1 MFALRRFKE
10 MLIVVVSCYAIGVLL
25 AVVREWKSG
34 VGVPRSVYSGQ
45 VSNDNLLA
53 VVVPIYDGDENSAM
67 TALSKWP
74 TTCYDNTLKGVDL
87 VIYKAEALAD
97 ADDLPHVPRR
107 TSRCFRQTKI
117 IGANLL
123 PKDNV
128 YPKGASVMFYKMFL
142 DAEVAHFLEE
152 YDALAVMEWDVL
164 VAHSTSFSRLYDAAF
179 NSEPF
184 WVKGS
189 TLGGTEFHQTA
200 HIRDMWHILG
210 HLNGN
215 AIYNNTDA
223 AFTQFVNYTL
233 TRWEYSYSYDVALW
247 ATISDFPYSWLLWQK
262 YSSHFVATKLISNV
276 GFFDVSNRHVEEAI
290 SQQTLFIHGNT
301 LSGGNSARLISEIP
315 PPTHNITGDCIGRC
329 DLAAQK
335 HERTAG
341 VSTFCDDS
349 CSPGWSSAGPRF
361 GGHNCGVGAA
371 SQYGS
376 TCRLCYTNQEDAL
389 AADRSLASSSSD
401 PLMRDAHVVM
411 CETGH
416 PPPALRCSV
425 ACQNTDDTVCDY
437 RCGSGRYGN
446 LHCNWKGLGETCRLC
461 FRQTQEA
468 YVADK
473 VAMTFGAR
481 VIMCDTH
488 EPPVPIV
495 SFSRNGKEEIGSS
508 SDDNAGEAS
517 SSSNSSGEDK
527 PEMLST
533 IDNHA
538 DPSRTT
544 HIGTTTR
551 GHMCAFLQ
559 GYFELLAETR
569 VSVDSILDFMPGMR
583 VAIAT
588 HPRDFHA
595 YHRALGQL
603 PGVKIGNSSNVEYG
617 ALNADRICGNG
628 TRMIYYMDAGEV
640 LSRTFTKKD
649 THTIQGDLIVSYTGA
664 DDLPL
669 GTTRR
674 AMGST
679 AILGFTSPSFVHGND
694 LILPKEINAQLRA
707 LLNAKRDLVAQT
719 NTENGQPGH
728 LVETVYDHLADV
740 ANTHRD
746 SATIFVPEVLAAL
759 AYSRG
764 GHGMVFLDVRE
775 WSRRNLFSKAAIWD
789 IPLLRPRFGCSFD
802 VSPSLK
808 GYLLA
813 DAMAKELDGFKT
825 GSTCE
830 LGFKSVE
837 ISRLGVK
844 AEREFGVDG
853 AEQRMPNLED
863 YRMSVMYR
871 TFAGDASLFEMSI
884 AGVIAHV
891 SCAVEVVVV
900 VVEADIALFE
910 AIVDQFR
917 STAPFPIHVVGEPE
931 LMNGH
936 IQQKYSKLRADLYT
950 QGDYILHMD
959 SDVVIFEDVTYSHV
973 FHLEKPVLPFRR
985 YRKEEGDPELKATT
999 CWQLGTSRAIG
1010 EDVYHEFSVFNTHVY
1025 PRSMY
1030 PAARAFIEQH
1040 HGMPFVDFMATRQ
1053 GSCNAHLRDILK
1065 WTLDERG
1072 VMFSDFN
1079 YIGAYLWYHMHDAV
1093 HWLAIDPYDTEP
1105 DDWRPDVSKFAW
1117 VCQANGRR
1125 APQDPA
1131 GMEQYV
1137 ADYRM
1142 VRSIDQCEIVKNH
1155 WEQREMLIPETRT
1168 KIDTNSERWM
1178 SR

>member
-1 MFALRRFKE
+1 MLALRQLKG
-10 MLIVVVSCYAIGVLL
+10 LVIVVASCYAIGVLL

-34 VGVPRSVYSGQ
+34 VGGAKGVLSGQ
-45 VSNDNLLA
+45 VSHDNIMA
-53 VVVPIYDGDENSAM
+53 VVVPIYDGDEDAAM

-74 TTCYDNTLKGVDL
+74 MTCYHNTLNGVDL
-87 VIYKAEALAD
+87 VIYKAEALVD
-97 ADDLPHVPRR
+97 PDHIPQVPRQA
-107 TSRCFRQTKI
+107 SHCFRQTKI
-117 IGANLL
+117 VGANIL

-142 DAEVAHFLEE
+142 DAEVAHFLDE
-152 YDALAVMEWDVL
+152 YDALAVIEWDVF
-164 VAHSTSFSRLYDAAF
+164 VAHSTSFAKLYDATF
-179 NSEPF
+179 YSEPF

-189 TLGGTEFHQTA
+189 TLDGVEFHQTA
-200 HIRDMWHILG
+200 QIKDMWHILG

-215 AIYNNTDA
+215 AIYNNTDP

-233 TRWEYSYSYDVALW
+233 TRWEYLYSYDVALW
-247 ATISDFPYSWLLWQK
+247 ATISDFPYSWLLWQR

-276 GFFDVSNRHVEEAI
+276 GYFDVSDRHVAEAI

-301 LSGGNSARLISEIP
+301 LSGGNVERPVSETSP
-315 PPTHNITGDCIGRC
+315 SPTHSIVRDCMSAC
-329 DLAAQK
+329 DSAAQR

-341 VSTFCDDS
+341 GSTFCDDS
-349 CSPGWSSAGPRF
+349 CATGWSSAGPRF
-361 GGHNCGVGAA
+361 EGHNCGVGAA
-371 SQYGS
+371 AQYGK
-376 TCRLCYTNQEDAL
+376 TCRVCYTNQEIAL

-401 PLMRDAHVVM
+401 PLRPDAHVVM
-411 CETGH
+411 CETGQ

-437 RCGSGRYGN
+437 RCGSGHYGD

-461 FRQTQEA
+461 FRQSSTA
-468 YVADK
+468 YVADQ
-473 VAMTFGAR
+473 VAITHGAR

-488 EPPVPIV
+488 EPPVPV
-495 SFSRNGKEEIGSS
+495 ASFSTKVKEMG
-508 SDDNAGEAS
+508 
-517 SSSNSSGEDK
+517 SGEDPSSLISSGDGK
-527 PEMLST
+527 PEIFA
-533 IDNHA
+533 IDSDA
-538 DPSRTT
+538 DPSITEY
-544 HIGTTTR
+544 IGTTTH

-569 VSVDSILDFMPGMR
+569 VSVASILDLMPGMR

-595 YHRALGQL
+595 YYRALGQL
-603 PGVKIGNSSNVEYG
+603 PKVTIGNSTNVEYG

-628 TRMIYYMDAGEV
+628 TRLIYYMNAGEV

-649 THTIQGDLIVSYTGA
+649 THTIQGDLIVRYTGM
-664 DDLPL
+664 DGLPL
-669 GTTRR
+669 ESRRR

-679 AILGFTSPSFVHGND
+679 AILAFPSPSFTHGND
-694 LILPKEINAQLRA
+694 LILPTEMNAQLRA
-707 LLNAKRDLVAQT
+707 VLNANRDIVIQT
-719 NTENGQPGH
+719 NIKNGQSMQPGG
-728 LVETVYDHLADV
+728 TAYDYLADV
-740 ANTHRD
+740 ANTHRG
-746 SATIFVPEVLAAL
+746 SATIVIPEVLAAL

-764 GHGMVFLDVRE
+764 GHGTVFLDVRE
-775 WSRRNLFSKAAIWD
+775 WSLRNLFSNAAIWD

-802 VSPSLK
+802 VSPSMR
-808 GYLLA
+808 GYDLA

-825 GSTCE
+825 GSACE
-830 LGFKSVE
+830 LGFKPIE
-837 ISRLGVK
+837 ISQLGVK

-853 AEQRMPNLED
+853 AEHNMPNLED

-871 TFAGDASLFEMSI
+871 TFAGDASLFNMSI

-891 SCAVEVVVV
+891 SCAIEVVVV
-900 VVEADIALFE
+900 VLEADVALFE
-910 AIVDQFR
+910 AIVYPFR
-917 STAPFPIHVVGEPE
+917 STAPFPIHVVGEPD
-931 LMNGH
+931 LMDGH

-950 QGDYILHMD
+950 EGDYILHMD

-973 FHLEKPVLPFRR
+973 FHLDKPVLPFRR

-1040 HGMPFVDFMATRQ
+1040 HGMPFVDFMATRR

-1065 WTLDERG
+1065 WTPDQRA

-1079 YIGAYLWYHMHDAV
+1079 FIGAYLWYHMNDAM
-1093 HWLAIDPYDTEP
+1093 HWLAIDPYDIQP
-1105 DDWRPDVSKFAW
+1105 DDWRPDVRKFAW

-1125 APQDPA
+1125 APQDAA

-1142 VRSIDQCEIVKNH
+1142 VKSINQCTLVKDH
-1155 WEQREMLIPETRT
+1155 WERREMLKPETRT
-1168 KIDTNSERWM
+1168 RIETNSEHWM
-1178 SR
+1178 SG